1 MKALVFHGVGDIRFE
16 PNWPDPRPLRPA
28 EVRIATSWCGI
39 CGTDMEDFE
48 HGAVIPLREPHP
60 LSGRMAPLVLG
71 HEFSGR
77 IAEIGADVQ
86 GLEIG
91 QRVACEPVVSCGR
104 CHWCRL
110 GEAQVCETM
119 VSIGQQDDGGL
130 AECFVAPAANC
141 VPIPDHLGEDV
152 ATLTEPLAVMVR
164 AVRKGRVQAGD
175 VVTVVGAGAIGLCGV
190 AAARAAGASKVIA
203 VAHGGKR
210 AEVAAE
216 MGAAFVLDS
225 REEGYRDD
233 YYHITGGLGSDVV
246 IDTGGN
252 VPAMHLAV
260 ELTRRQ
266 GVCVISSVVDDDVTY
281 PGLDLLLGEK
291 EIIGTVGHT
300 TEREF
305 RWALQFLADGRVD
318 PEPMITGRIHLTDG
332 LEKGFKKLQ
341 ADRSEIK
348 ILVTPHEDWIK

>member
-1 MKALVFHGVGDIRFE
+1 MKALVFYGVGDIRFE
-16 PNWPDPRPLRPA
+16 PDWPDSRALRPG

-48 HGAVIPLREPHP
+48 RGAVIPIDEPHP
-60 LSGRMAPLVLG
+60 LSGRMAPMVLG

-77 IAEIGADVQ
+77 VAEIGAGVQ
-86 GLEIG
+86 GLELG
-91 QRVACEPVVSCGR
+91 QRVACECVVTCGR
-104 CHWCRL
+104 CRWCRL
-110 GEAQVCETM
+110 GEYQICESM

-130 AECFVAPAANC
+130 ADTFVVPAENC

-152 ATLTEPLAVMVR
+152 AALTEPLAVMVR
-164 AVRKGRVQAGD
+164 GVRKGRVQAGD
-175 VVTVVGAGAIGLCGV
+175 VVTVVGAGTIGLCGV

-210 AEVAAE
+210 AEVAIE
-216 MGAAFVLDS
+216 MGAASVLDS
-225 REEGYRDD
+225 RDD
-233 YYHITGGLGSDVV
+233 GWRGEYYDITEGLGSDVV
-246 IDTGGN
+246 IDAGGN

-266 GVCVISSVVDDDVTY
+266 GVCVISSVVDDDATY
-281 PGLDLLLGEK
+281 PGLDLLMGEK
-291 EIIGTVGHT
+291 EIIGTVGHST
-300 TEREF
+300 DREF

-318 PEPMITGRIHLTDG
+318 AEPMITGRIHLADG
-332 LEKGFKKLQ
+332 LEKGFKTLQ

-348 ILVTPHEDWIK
+348 ILVTPHENWIK